1 MDSQQ
6 AMTLCLDREV
16 TSIRHSVTTGLM
28 LLRKAKHIDDSFE
41 PCLILLSIGFEKLLK
56 LSLGLSVYAETR
68 EWVSNK
74 ELRDAGHLI
83 LTSYGKNS
91 LAIFAKVRPWLQT
104 LAISKPRLPS

>member
-41 PCLILLSIGFEKLLK
+41 TCLIFLP
-56 LSLGLSVYAETR
+56 Y
-68 EWVSNK
+68 
-74 ELRDAGHLI
+74 
-83 LTSYGKNS
+83 LTGKN
-91 LAIFAKVRPWLQT
+91 KQHGR
-104 LAISKPRLPS
+104 RHR